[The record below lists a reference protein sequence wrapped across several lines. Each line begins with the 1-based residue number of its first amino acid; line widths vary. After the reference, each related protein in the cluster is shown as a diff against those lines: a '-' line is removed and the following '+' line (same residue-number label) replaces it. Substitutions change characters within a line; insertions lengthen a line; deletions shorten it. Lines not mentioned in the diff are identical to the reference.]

1 MIYRLL
7 NFNQEAF
14 VLQIPKARNVRSY
27 NQDQIQLFPPSVQS
41 LIEAED
47 LCMVVNDVVKT
58 LDLSCLYDKLSS
70 EGNPAYH
77 PAMMLKIY
85 FYAYARGI
93 FSSRRIARALKEN
106 IAFIFLAAWQKPNFR
121 TISDFR
127 KNNLKELGL
136 LFAQIVGLCQR
147 LGMVKLGHIAIDGTK
162 IKANASEANTYDGE
176 RIEKEIQ
183 RWLDHAEAIDRQ
195 EDALYGPEKTGD
207 ELPEAIRDP
216 EKRIKK
222 LEELKKK
229 LDAGG
234 SEKIN
239 KTDPDAVFMKTTN
252 GIKTS
257 YNAQAAVDAEHQVV
271 VAADVTNDAA
281 DVEQLLP
288 MIAQTEENTSQKVKE
303 CSADS
308 GYSSGENLKAVAGRE
323 IDAYIPDREYQAR
336 QRGKPP
342 GDFDKENFVYDQ
354 RRDCYICVE
363 GEELHFS
370 HLQKRKN
377 KEPLRI
383 YRGKNCHACQFFGLC
398 TSSKTGRSISR
409 HPYEKELRQMRCK
422 LDSESGK
429 AIYGKRKYT
438 VEPPFGHIK
447 SIMGFTGFQLRG
459 KQKVTAEFKLVSIA
473 HNLRKIWFHL
483 KANGKNLAEMCP
495 APGC

>member
-14 VLQIPKARNVRSY
+14 VLQIHKARNVRSY

-147 LGMVKLGHIAIDGTK
+147 LGMVKPGHIAIDGTK
-162 IKANASEANTYDGE
+162 IKANAYEANTYDGE

-183 RWLDHAEAIDRQ
+183 RWLDHSEAIDRQ

-207 ELPEAIRDP
+207 ELPEDIRDP
-216 EKRIKK
+216 EKRIKE

-342 GDFDKENFVYDQ
+342 GDFD
-354 RRDCYICVE
+354 
-363 GEELHFS
+363 
-370 HLQKRKN
+370 
-377 KEPLRI
+377 
-383 YRGKNCHACQFFGLC
+383 
-398 TSSKTGRSISR
+398 
-409 HPYEKELRQMRCK
+409 
-422 LDSESGK
+422 
-429 AIYGKRKYT
+429 
-438 VEPPFGHIK
+438 
-447 SIMGFTGFQLRG
+447 
-459 KQKVTAEFKLVSIA
+459 
-473 HNLRKIWFHL
+473 
-483 KANGKNLAEMCP
+483 
-495 APGC
+495 

>member
-14 VLQIPKARNVRSY
+14 VLQIPKAHNVRSY

-136 LFAQIVGLCQR
+136 LFAQIVGLCRR
-147 LGMVKLGHIAIDGTK
+147 LGMVKLGHIAIDSTK

-176 RIEKEIQ
+176 RIEKKIQ

-207 ELPEAIRDP
+207 ELPEDIRDP
-216 EKRIKK
+216 QKRIKK
-222 LEELKKK
+222 LKELKKK

-271 VAADVTNDAA
+271 VAADEVKG
-281 DVEQLLP
+281 
-288 MIAQTEENTSQKVKE
+288 TSVPFIYL
-303 CSADS
+303 SA
-308 GYSSGENLKAVAGRE
+308 
-323 IDAYIPDREYQAR
+323 
-336 QRGKPP
+336 
-342 GDFDKENFVYDQ
+342 
-354 RRDCYICVE
+354 
-363 GEELHFS
+363 
-370 HLQKRKN
+370 
-377 KEPLRI
+377 
-383 YRGKNCHACQFFGLC
+383 FF
-398 TSSKTGRSISR
+398 
-409 HPYEKELRQMRCK
+409 Q
-422 LDSESGK
+422 
-429 AIYGKRKYT
+429 
-438 VEPPFGHIK
+438 
-447 SIMGFTGFQLRG
+447 
-459 KQKVTAEFKLVSIA
+459 
-473 HNLRKIWFHL
+473 
-483 KANGKNLAEMCP
+483 
-495 APGC
+495 

>member
-1 MIYRLL
+1 MLYKLL
-7 NFNQEAF
+7 DFNQEAF
-14 VLQIPKARNVRSY
+14 GLKIPTPRNLRPY
-27 NQDQIQLFPPSVQS
+27 NQEQMQLFPPSVQS
-41 LIEAED
+41 LIEADD
-47 LCMVVNDVVKT
+47 LCMLVNDVVKT
-58 LDLSCLYDKLSS
+58 LDLSCLYEKVAT

-93 FSSRRIARALKEN
+93 FSSRRIAQALKEN

-136 LFAQIVGLCQR
+136 LFAQIVQLCRQ

-162 IKANASEANTYDGE
+162 IKANASEASTYDRE
-176 RIEKEIQ
+176 RIEKEIK
-183 RWLDHAEAIDRQ
+183 RWLEHAEAIDQQ
-195 EDALYGPEKTGD
+195 EDALYGADKTGD
-207 ELPEAIRDP
+207 ELPEDIRDP

-222 LEELKKK
+222 LKELKKQ
-229 LDAGG
+229 LDSGS

-257 YNAQAAVDAEHQVV
+257 YNAQAAVDAAHQVI

-288 MIAQTEENTSQKVKE
+288 MVEQTEENTSEKVKE

-308 GYSSGENLKAVAGRE
+308 GYSSGENIKAMLKRE
-323 IDAYIPDREYQAR
+323 IDAYIPDREYQAW
-336 QRGKPP
+336 QRGKPV
-342 GDFDKENFVYDQ
+342 GDFDKESFVYDQ

-370 HLQKRKN
+370 HLQKRKK

-383 YRGKNCHACQFFGLC
+383 YRGRACQVVPPEGRISTKARSHRGSSAPSSTKLMRPSAGRG
-398 TSSKTGRSISR
+398 TSWAASASPPPRSPMQAARTVAPERAHARAGREVVVRDWSLTALT
-409 HPYEKELRQMRCK
+409 P
-422 LDSESGK
+422 
-429 AIYGKRKYT
+429 
-438 VEPPFGHIK
+438 
-447 SIMGFTGFQLRG
+447 GFVAACRDVL
-459 KQKVTAEFKLVSIA
+459 
-473 HNLRKIWFHL
+473 
-483 KANGKNLAEMCP
+483 P
-495 APGC
+495 